1 MQSKHSQIYGTKLGS
16 PTMMQVRF
24 REVEP
29 TNLWLWFEMV
39 QSPSDKERQMLQEVP
54 THHTRWMYLV
64 LFSFLI
70 MGLHVVENNSNGKK
84 EKKSNVR
91 VGC

>member
-1 MQSKHSQIYGTKLGS
+1 MQQNMQAKHSQIYGTKLGC

-39 QSPSDKERQMLQEVP
+39 QSPSDKERQMLQEVCVI
-54 THHTRWMYLV
+54 HR
-64 LFSFLI
+64 S
-70 MGLHVVENNSNGKK
+70 
-84 EKKSNVR
+84 
-91 VGC
+91 

>member
-1 MQSKHSQIYGTKLGS
+1 MEQSMQAKHSQIYGTKLGC

-39 QSPSDKERQMLQEVP
+39 QPPSDKERQMLQEVGACIP
-54 THHTRWMYLV
+54 SAGHCDD
-64 LFSFLI
+64 
-70 MGLHVVENNSNGKK
+70 VVELRTASNM
-84 EKKSNVR
+84 
-91 VGC
+91 